1 MVGPHL
7 DQAQRVTRLIEIEIE
22 LSGLGLA
29 GNLEVHVGEPAQA
42 NGGLVHKAAGLAKV
56 AVLCK
61 LAHLGQLD
69 GVDGGTLP
77 QRLHGAAVRGLDRSR
92 AGKTAAGGNGAD
104 RGEIKAR
111 RRAPGLG
118 QLERH
123 AADQRGSGLALV
135 LAYGQVAQ
143 VDLYQRKVGVD
154 YAHHVGAV
162 GNGHAVHGDIER
174 AGNNVAPSWS
184 VWLPEISERPGA
196 WTAKTFALDET
207 SPNVFSN
214 SSRAAARAA
223 WLLVAGM
230 DYPLFKKLLSTRSV
244 SIAARLL
251 VKGCLRNAGGTGDI

>member
-174 AGNNVAPSWS
+174 AGNNVAPPHGRYGCRRFQSGRARGPPRPLRWTRPRRTS
-184 VWLPEISERPGA
+184 SQTARAPQQGRPGCWWLA
-196 WTAKTFALDET
+196 WTILSLK
-207 SPNVFSN
+207 SCCQ
-214 SSRAAARAA
+214 RAPSLSQRAC
-223 WLLVAGM
+223 W
-230 DYPLFKKLLSTRSV
+230 
-244 SIAARLL
+244 
-251 VKGCLRNAGGTGDI
+251 

>member
-174 AGNNVAPSWS
+174 TGNNVAPLM
-184 VWLPEISERPGA
+184 VGMVA
-196 WTAKTFALDET
+196 GDF
-207 SPNVFSN
+207 
-214 SSRAAARAA
+214 RAAGRVDRQDLCVGRDLAE
-223 WLLVAGM
+223 
-230 DYPLFKKLLSTRSV
+230 
-244 SIAARLL
+244 RLL
-251 VKGCLRNAGGTGDI
+251 KQLARRSKGGLVVGGWHGLSSL

>member
-174 AGNNVAPSWS
+174 AGNNVAPLM
-184 VWLPEISERPGA
+184 VGMVA
-196 WTAKTFALDET
+196 GDF
-207 SPNVFSN
+207 
-214 SSRAAARAA
+214 RAAGRVDRQDLCVGRDLAE
-223 WLLVAGM
+223 
-230 DYPLFKKLLSTRSV
+230 
-244 SIAARLL
+244 RLL
-251 VKGCLRNAGGTGDI
+251 KQLARRSKGGLVVGGWHGLSSL